1 MPADQVIRRG
11 SPIYLQVYRAL
22 RGAIS
27 RGELLPGAR
36 LIEADL
42 ATQLQVSRAP
52 VREALRM
59 LSQEGL
65 VAATPNRGAFVARLS
80 LQDIREVYTCRAALE
95 GMAVQLCAQR
105 PDRRGADA
113 LGAILDRRG
122 EARAAGDSDAVLELD
137 KAFYEALL
145 TMAGNQLLTEL
156 VNHLW
161 DRIVHYRALSV
172 RLVPQSAGAAGAAH
186 RQIVAAIR
194 DGDGARG
201 RAIAERRVLESGER
215 LIEYLTRETEADPG
229 DDPGVE

>member
-1 MPADQVIRRG
+1 MPADPVIRRG

-22 RGAIS
+22 RGAIG

-113 LGAILDRRG
+113 LAAILDRRA

-156 VNHLW
+156 VNHLR

-201 RAIAERRVLESGER
+201 RAIAEERVLASGER
-215 LIEYLTRETEADPG
+215 LIEYLSREGG
-229 DDPGVE
+229 DGVAEVL

>member
-80 LQDIREVYTCRAALE
+80 LQDIREVYT
-95 GMAVQLCAQR
+95 
-105 PDRRGADA
+105 
-113 LGAILDRRG
+113 
-122 EARAAGDSDAVLELD
+122 
-137 KAFYEALL
+137 
-145 TMAGNQLLTEL
+145 
-156 VNHLW
+156 
-161 DRIVHYRALSV
+161 
-172 RLVPQSAGAAGAAH
+172 
-186 RQIVAAIR
+186 
-194 DGDGARG
+194 
-201 RAIAERRVLESGER
+201 
-215 LIEYLTRETEADPG
+215 
-229 DDPGVE
+229 